1 MATYKEIIAKLVK
14 DWDCPD
20 MMQAQKDNGAKIPF
34 SSPLLNY
41 ATHGG
46 VPRNGITEFH
56 GVNGGGKSTTSLDVC
71 HNACI
76 LFQQEF
82 EEEVSDLRNKV
93 AAGKKEFAG
102 PLEDLIDRG
111 PKKILYVDL
120 EHSFDYTWAGKM
132 GIVEGDIDVMQPP
145 NVAAE
150 TILQSVQNLIETD
163 ELGLVVLDSV
173 PSLVCQSELDKK
185 YGERTVASLAGLLTV
200 FTRKIVPILARHKC
214 TLLVINQIRDN
225 MDNPYVV
232 NTPGGQALKFYCQ
245 MRLYFKLGAPVDF
258 LGNEL
263 PANTENP
270 AGYQVAVKVVKNKKG
285 GLDRKNASYFLMF
298 DSGIRSDFDYG
309 KLAVSKYNIIHK
321 NSAWFTF
328 CKPSTGEVLEEGGN
342 PVKVNGMSKVYD
354 YLATH
359 PAYYDELKAY
369 IEADINGTEFV
380 YDEPA
385 EATEDLIEQGL

>member
-1 MATYKEIIAKLVK
+1 MATYKEIISKLVK
-14 DWDCPD
+14 DWDAPD
-20 MMQAQKDNGAKIPF
+20 MMDARKNNGTKIPF

-56 GVNGGGKSTTSLDVC
+56 GVNSGGKSTTSIDLC

-76 LFQQEF
+76 LFQREF
-82 EEEVSDLRNKV
+82 EDQVADMRNRI
-93 AAGKKEFAG
+93 AAGKKELAG
-102 PLEDLIDRG
+102 PLEDLLDRG
-111 PKKILYVDL
+111 PKKVLYVDL
-120 EHSFDYTWAGKM
+120 EHSFDYAWAEKM
-132 GIVEGDIDVMQPP
+132 GVHEGDIDVMQPP
-145 NVAAE
+145 NVAGEA
-150 TILQSVQNLIETD
+150 ILQSIQNLIETG

-173 PSLVCQSELDKK
+173 TSLVPQAELDKK

-200 FTRKIVPILARHKC
+200 FTRKIVPILTRYEC

-258 LGNEL
+258 VGNEL
-263 PANTENP
+263 PASTENP
-270 AGYQVAVKVVKNKKG
+270 AGYMVAVKVVKNKKG

-298 DSGIRSDFDYG
+298 DSGIRADFDYG
-309 KLAVSKYNIIHK
+309 KLAVTKYNIIQK
-321 NSAWFTF
+321 SGAWFTF
-328 CKPSTGEVLEEGGN
+328 CKPSTGEVLEEDGK
-342 PVKVNGMSKVYD
+342 PVKVNGMFRVYD

-359 PAYYDELKAY
+359 PAYYEELKAY
-369 IEADINGTEFV
+369 IEADINGIEFV
-380 YDEPA
+380 YDGDVQGP
-385 EATEDLIEQGL
+385 EDTIECQL